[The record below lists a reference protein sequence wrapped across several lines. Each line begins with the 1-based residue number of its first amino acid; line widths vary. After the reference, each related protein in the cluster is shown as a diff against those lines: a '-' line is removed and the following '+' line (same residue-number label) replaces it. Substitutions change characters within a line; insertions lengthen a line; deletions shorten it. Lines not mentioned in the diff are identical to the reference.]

1 MKKRSSWYM
10 EGADGMSSIT
20 FERGRVNRIRLH
32 VLPTTRFKTFAITL
46 YAGIPLEEK
55 HVTSTALLPFVFRRG
70 TSNTPETIALRE
82 RLDDLYGAG
91 FGFDVFKRGNNQ
103 FVQFRMDVINDAFV
117 QSKESLLAASLRYL
131 GEVVTEPL
139 LEDGHFAT
147 KYVQSE
153 RDTLRKRLEAI
164 INDKIRYASER
175 CTEVMCEGDPYRLHA
190 LGNRADLPNI
200 SPVSLYERYHQWI
213 NEAVFDLYIAGDTSL
228 AEVQPLVSEA
238 FKLPDGDIGIFG
250 STDVRADARELKTVV
265 EKMDVKQ
272 GKLNLGLRTGISY
285 GDEQYPALLVYN
297 GVLGA
302 YPHSK
307 LFINVREKASLAY
320 YASSRI
326 DGHKG
331 LLTIQSG
338 IEIDKYERA
347 LAIIREQIADIQ
359 AGKISELEIDQTK
372 AMLVNHVRETQ
383 DSAYELIAYDFNAL
397 FSGSTRTGEELISQI
412 QAVTVD
418 DIVRVANG
426 VKLDTVYFLRDR
438 KEA

>member
-1 MKKRSSWYM
+1 
-10 EGADGMSSIT
+10 MSSNT

-46 YAGIPLEEK
+46 YAGIPLEEDQ
-55 HVTSTALLPFVFRRG
+55 VTSTALLPFVFRRG
-70 TSNTPETIALRE
+70 TNQTPETIALRE
-82 RLDDLYGAG
+82 QLDDLYGAG

-103 FVQFRMDVINDAFV
+103 FIQFRMDVINDAFV

-131 GEVVTEPL
+131 GEVVTDPL
-139 LEDGHFAT
+139 LENGHFAS
-147 KYVQSE
+147 KYVQAE

-164 INDKIRYASER
+164 INDKIRYAAER

-200 SPVSLYERYHQWI
+200 SAESLYERYHQWI
-213 NEAVFDLYIAGDTSL
+213 NEAVFDLYIAGDTTL
-228 AEVQPLVSEA
+228 AEVEPIVAEA
-238 FKLPDGDIGIFG
+238 FKLPDGDIGTFA
-250 STDVRADARELKTVV
+250 STDVRTTARDVKTVV
-265 EKMDVKQ
+265 EKMEVKQ
-272 GKLNLGLRTGISY
+272 GKLNLGFRTGISY
-285 GDEQYPALLVYN
+285 GDDQYPALLVYN

-347 LAIIREQIADIQ
+347 LAIIQEQIADIQ
-359 AGKISELEIDQTK
+359 AGKISELEINQTK
-372 AMLVNHVRETQ
+372 AMLVNHVREMQ

-397 FSGSTRTGEELISQI
+397 FSGSARTGEELIEQI
-412 QAVTVD
+412 QSVTAD
-418 DIVRVANG
+418 DIVRVAGG
-426 VKLDTVYFLRDR
+426 VQLDTVYFLRDR

>member
-1 MKKRSSWYM
+1 
-10 EGADGMSSIT
+10 MSSNT

-32 VLPTTRFKTFAITL
+32 VMPTTRFKTFAITL
-46 YAGIPLEEK
+46 YAGIPLEENQ
-55 HVTSTALLPFVFRRG
+55 VTSTALLPFVFRRG
-70 TSNTPETIALRE
+70 TSTTPETIALRE

-103 FVQFRMDVINDAFV
+103 FIQFRMDVINDAFV
-117 QSKESLLAASLRYL
+117 ESKESLLAASLRYL
-131 GEVVTEPL
+131 GEVVSEPL
-139 LEDGHFAT
+139 LESGHFAT

-200 SPVSLYERYHQWI
+200 SAESLYERYHQWI

-228 AEVQPLVSEA
+228 AEVETLVAEA
-238 FKLPDGDIGIFG
+238 FKLPDGDIGAFA
-250 STDVRADARELKTVV
+250 STDVRSDAREVKTVV

-285 GDEQYPALLVYN
+285 GDDQYPALLVYN

-347 LAIIREQIADIQ
+347 LTIIKEQIADIQ

-372 AMLVNHVRETQ
+372 AMLVNSVREMQ
-383 DSAYELIAYDFNAL
+383 DSAAELIAYDFNAQ
-397 FSGSTRTGEELISQI
+397 FSGSTRTAEAFIAQI
-412 QAVTVD
+412 QAVTAD
-418 DIVRVANG
+418 DIVQIANG
-426 VKLDTVYFLRDR
+426 IHLDTVYFLRDR

>member
-1 MKKRSSWYM
+1 
-10 EGADGMSSIT
+10 
-20 FERGRVNRIRLH
+20 
-32 VLPTTRFKTFAITL
+32 
-46 YAGIPLEEK
+46 
-55 HVTSTALLPFVFRRG
+55 
-70 TSNTPETIALRE
+70 
-82 RLDDLYGAG
+82 
-91 FGFDVFKRGNNQ
+91 
-103 FVQFRMDVINDAFV
+103 
-117 QSKESLLAASLRYL
+117 
-131 GEVVTEPL
+131 
-139 LEDGHFAT
+139 
-147 KYVQSE
+147 
-153 RDTLRKRLEAI
+153 
-164 INDKIRYASER
+164 
-175 CTEVMCEGDPYRLHA
+175 MCEGDPYRLHA